1 MPDLGSTQ
9 LTMLWLSIILGI
21 LHVAIAATAAVGKR
35 GVPWAAGPRDETP
48 EPVGKIGARLDR
60 ASHNFAE
67 TFPFFAA
74 AVLLEL
80 ASNGNPGLA
89 GIGAMTYFWARVA
102 YLPIYALGLPFIRTL
117 VWVVS
122 MVGIGIVLAAC
133 IPGV

>member
-21 LHVAIAATAAVGKR
+21 VHVAIAATGSVAKR
-35 GVPWAAGPRDETP
+35 GLPWAAGPRDDP
-48 EPVGKIGARLDR
+48 PAPPSKVGGRLER
-60 ASHNFAE
+60 ASQNFLE
-67 TFPFFAA
+67 TFPFFAV
-74 AVLLEL
+74 AVLVEM

-117 VWVVS
+117 VWTVS
-122 MVGIGIVLAAC
+122 VVGIGIVLAAC